1 MNAKSHRNRQ
11 NQKNESRRLDRDLI
25 EQRALQI
32 ARMDNRDTIND
43 DDRQR
48 AGDELLAP
56 NETATEAPEIS
67 PDMEPEITAWDEA
80 PASSGQRAPKVVPE
94 DENSIGK
101 DLIEKGL
108 RSPRPVR
115 QVRV

>member
-1 MNAKSHRNRQ
+1 MSVQSHHHRE
-11 NQKNESRRLDRDLI
+11 NQKDESRRLDHDLI

-32 ARMDNRDTIND
+32 ARQENRDTIND

-48 AGDELLAP
+48 ASEELLAP
-56 NETATEAPEIS
+56 NETATDAPEIS

-80 PASSGQRAPKVVPE
+80 PASSGQRAPKVLLE
-94 DENSIGK
+94 DENSVGK
-101 DLIEKGL
+101 DLVEKGL
-108 RSPRPVR
+108 RGPRSTR